1 MSQLSFS
8 ASPSSS
14 SYSSIR
20 NIKNWVLFCLAGQGQ
35 LEVRL
40 LHWNQCTTS
49 KVDSNYDDRHVM
61 IIGLIVLG
69 PTYDWEGNKLSYNN
83 CCIKFLHL
91 LVAFFA
97 LVALQHSYIYAMFMI
112 WLYPCST
119 KTREVLG
126 NPSTKPKRFPKT
138 RKISRGR
145 SLREISRVE
154 GNLDGGGDGFPILS
168 SLAGKYWF

>member
-49 KVDSNYDDRHVM
+49 KVDNNYDDRDVM

-112 WLYPCST
+112 WLLHPKIRDSSCSCSSSSVTKKPGLTHYPT
-119 KTREVLG
+119 T
-126 NPSTKPKRFPKT
+126 NT
-138 RKISRGR
+138 
-145 SLREISRVE
+145 
-154 GNLDGGGDGFPILS
+154 LS
-168 SLAGKYWF
+168 KG